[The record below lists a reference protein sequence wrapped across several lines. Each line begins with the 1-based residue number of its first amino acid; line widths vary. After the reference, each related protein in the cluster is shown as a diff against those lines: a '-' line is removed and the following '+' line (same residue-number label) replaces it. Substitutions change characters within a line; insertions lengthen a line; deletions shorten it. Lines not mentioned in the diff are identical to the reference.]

1 MSSALVLCFHRVVP
15 DAVADDYWPWVER
28 GSALTVSRFE
38 SILDHLG
45 KTHRWIDEQEAAD
58 RLVRG
63 RGSADRTCWVTFDDG
78 YRDNLAVAAPILK
91 SRGISP
97 TLFISTRV
105 LQAGFRLPV
114 DRWYSALLSA
124 RANSGSPFASPEAR
138 MALLAGPAKQR
149 FVRVRKQ
156 EQDILLQALMSELGC
171 SGSPHH
177 RNERTIEYLRADDLD
192 ALCALGW
199 RIGPHGASHE
209 LLHALPEANLEAE
222 LMESHAALDGL
233 PGRSS
238 WTAWPDGAWNPA
250 AASAVQRMYTSLGYC
265 GCLSVE
271 PRIATMTD
279 HAWAMPRVI
288 PCRENG
294 WACDGP
300 AIPPTM

>member
-1 MSSALVLCFHRVVP
+1 MPSALVLCFHRVVP

-28 GSALTVSRFE
+28 GSAITVSRFE
-38 SILDHLG
+38 SILDHISE
-45 KTHRWIDEQEAAD
+45 THRWIDEQEAAD

-63 RGSADRTCWVTFDDG
+63 RGSAARTCWITFDDG
-78 YRDNLAVAAPILK
+78 YRDNLKVAAPILK

-114 DRWYSALLSA
+114 DRWYSALLVA
-124 RANSGSPFASPEAR
+124 RTGFGSPFASPEAR

-149 FVRVRKQ
+149 FVRARKQ

-171 SGSPHH
+171 SDSPDH

-209 LLHALPEANLEAE
+209 LLHTLPEDALEAE

-233 PGRSS
+233 PGRSL

-250 AASAVQRMYTSLGYC
+250 AAFAMKRIYTPLGYC

-271 PRIATMTD
+271 PRCAAVTD
-279 HAWAMPRVI
+279 PAWAMPRVI

-300 AIPPTM
+300 AIPPTI